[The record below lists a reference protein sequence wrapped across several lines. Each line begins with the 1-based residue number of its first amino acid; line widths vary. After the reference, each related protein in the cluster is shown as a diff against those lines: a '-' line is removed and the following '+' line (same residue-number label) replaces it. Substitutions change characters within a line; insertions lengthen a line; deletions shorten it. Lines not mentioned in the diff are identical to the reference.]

1 MAAGIYVHRPFCL
14 RKCFYCDFFSR
25 PVDNFEL
32 RREYT
37 RALIYEIAFYGEKYG
52 KNLKADTIFF
62 GGGTPS
68 LMEPKFID
76 SIIDALKKN
85 FSISKQCEITMEC
98 NPATLTEDK
107 LSGYKAAGV
116 NRLSIGAQSFS
127 DKILEGLGRLHK
139 AADIEEN
146 FRLARKA
153 GFENINLDLMFAVPG
168 LITREWRRTVKKA
181 LNLRPE
187 HLSFY
192 SLEIAE
198 GTVFDRM
205 ISDGVLRETPEGMDR
220 RMYEVCLEEVCRA
233 GFNHYEI
240 SNAALPERECRHNLK
255 YWNFNEYLGIGASAH
270 SFINR
275 VRFSNINSIEYYI
288 DAMKKQDTAKGCK
301 LGDSRVFG
309 AGCVDHYHI
318 NSQTDNVSEYT
329 FTALRTK
336 RGVALRDFERKFD
349 VDFWDVFR
357 SEKERFEEYVRSG
370 HAVSDSSHIALTH
383 KGINISNKIMALFV

>member
-1 MAAGIYVHRPFCL
+1 M
-14 RKCFYCDFFSR
+14 
-25 PVDNFEL
+25 
-32 RREYT
+32 
-37 RALIYEIAFYGEKYG
+37 
-52 KNLKADTIFF
+52 
-62 GGGTPS
+62 
-68 LMEPKFID
+68 
-76 SIIDALKKN
+76 
-85 FSISKQCEITMEC
+85 
-98 NPATLTEDK
+98 
-107 LSGYKAAGV
+107 YK
-116 NRLSIGAQSFS
+116 RQ
-127 DKILEGLGRLHK
+127 
-139 AADIEEN
+139 
-146 FRLARKA
+146 
-153 GFENINLDLMFAVPG
+153 
-168 LITREWRRTVKKA
+168 EWRRTVKKA

-205 ISDGVLRETPEGMDR
+205 ISDVVLRETPEGMDR

-275 VRFSNINSIEYYI
+275 VRFANINSIEYYI

-318 NSQTDNVSEYT
+318 NSQRDNVSAYK
-329 FTALRTK
+329 FTALRTT
-336 RGVALRDFERKFD
+336 RGVAL
-349 VDFWDVFR
+349 
-357 SEKERFEEYVRSG
+357 SLI
-370 HAVSDSSHIALTH
+370 HI
-383 KGINISNKIMALFV
+383 